1 MAFNYSIGVRIV
13 IVAFVLLEASVQDT
27 YAQKRAPV
35 KSFRKLPIKKVV
47 AHKKLI
53 GVIETELGYAM
64 QSVSVKITDGNKLLY
79 ETFTDKDGC
88 FEIGFPKIK
97 IDSYFINISSPQFV
111 GFENKLV
118 GNEIDSR
125 LNIVLKYEPQVAYFR
140 RGCGSTGNF
149 RDVSEV
155 LTMDGKKIEL
165 PKPPLRIKANPIYDE
180 ADIQRAGS
188 VEAIL
193 KDHPF
198 LQRGR

>member
-1 MAFNYSIGVRIV
+1 MPVNYSIGIRIV
-13 IVAFVLLEASVQDT
+13 IVTLVLLVASVQDT

-53 GVIETELGYAM
+53 GVVKNEKGIVM
-64 QSVSVKITDGNKLLY
+64 QSVPVGILDSNKTIYTVL
-79 ETFTDKDGC
+79 TDKDGC
-88 FEIGFPKIK
+88 FEIGFPSDLPNYCYVRIAFPLYSFFSK
-97 IDSYFINISSPQFV
+97 
-111 GFENKLV
+111 KL
-118 GNEIDSR
+118 NNDDFDSR
-125 LNIVLKYEPQVAYFR
+125 LNISLNLEHHPLRPLVRNIQANIVLAPAFEIKLS
-140 RGCGSTGNF
+140 G
-149 RDVSEV
+149 
-155 LTMDGKKIEL
+155 
-165 PKPPLRIKANPIYDE
+165 PPLRINANPIYDE